1 MFLEDYRDK
10 IAEILN
16 DEALLIVQ
24 LSFQEREVKADA
36 PSQEEKEEPSP
47 FVAKD
52 PLYTLDQMILP
63 EELLAEM
70 QSAINAVK
78 YQKLIYEDWGFVE
91 VDPVPKCVLN
101 FYGPPGTGKTMAAH
115 ALAASIGKK
124 IMVATQVANA
134 LGLDNVTCV
143 QSRIEDLPGRWDW
156 VVSRAVTSL
165 DNFLPWVFGRYNEG
179 ILYLKGG
186 DISAE
191 LDACRGRYGSK
202 MPSVKTWKLDSV
214 FDDVYY
220 EEKLVVNLG
229 ISQK

>member
-1 MFLEDYRDK
+1 MVLPDFISSADFAPMCGLYREWNAK
-10 IAEILN
+10 INVISRKDIDNVFEHHILHSLGI
-16 DEALLIVQ
+16 ALYL
-24 LSFQEREVKADA
+24 K
-36 PSQEEKEEPSP
+36 EKRPD
-47 FVAKD
+47 V
-52 PLYTLDQMILP
+52 
-63 EELLAEM
+63 LARW
-70 QSAINAVK
+70 NKGGVRVV
-78 YQKLIYEDWGFVE
+78 DVGCGGGF
-91 VDPVPKCVLN
+91 
-101 FYGPPGTGKTMAAH
+101 PGIP
-115 ALAASIGKK
+115 LAAVFPNVHFTLCDSIGKK